1 MDNKTFFRYTKELKE
16 LLKQPNTFRN
26 RRKVRKVRKEINK
39 MIKTAAKLQAN
50 LVYNQTVDLYQNI
63 LTSNLD

>member
-1 MDNKTFFRYTKELKE
+1 M
-16 LLKQPNTFRN
+16 KQPNTFRN

-50 LVYNQTVDLYQNI
+50 LVYKQTVDLYQNI

>member
-1 MDNKTFFRYTKELKE
+1 MDNKTFFHYTEELKE

-50 LVYNQTVDLYQNI
+50 LVYKQTVDLYQNI

>member
-1 MDNKTFFRYTKELKE
+1 MDNKTFFRYAKELKE

-26 RRKVRKVRKEINK
+26 RRKIRKVRKEINR

-50 LVYNQTVDLYQNI
+50 LVYKQTVDLYQNI

>member
-50 LVYNQTVDLYQNI
+50 LVYTANSRPLSKYFDFKF
-63 LTSNLD
+63 

>member
-1 MDNKTFFRYTKELKE
+1 MDNKTFFHYTKELKE

-39 MIKTAAKLQAN
+39 MIKTAARLQAN
-50 LVYNQTVDLYQNI
+50 LVYKQTVDLYQNI

>member
-1 MDNKTFFRYTKELKE
+1 MDNKTFFSYTKELKE

-50 LVYNQTVDLYQNI
+50 LVYKQTVELYQNI